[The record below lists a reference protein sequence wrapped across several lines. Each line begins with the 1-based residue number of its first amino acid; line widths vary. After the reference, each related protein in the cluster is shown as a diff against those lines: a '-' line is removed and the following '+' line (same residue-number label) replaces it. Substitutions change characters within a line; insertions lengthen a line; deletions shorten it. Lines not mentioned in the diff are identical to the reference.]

1 MRAIH
6 AEGAERKL
14 VPDTGEQAM
23 TNSSALP
30 KYSSSVK

>member
-23 TNSSALP
+23 TNSLALP
-30 KYSSSVK
+30 KYTVQV